1 MIGLFPWGRIRR
13 SKPQITNQPI
23 RKSWLMWFVGF
34 ADGVRR
40 CILHSSSIDLFDFV
54 SSLPPSINHIDH
66 ECSMQPYCYNIF
78 LFHSSKHCWMKQKW
92 KFLFCWLKKCWV
104 SLQLAAPTRFISS
117 HSIQRNSAG
126 GLGRPASLLALSFR
140 SIQRERQRQSFI
152 HSIN

>member
-1 MIGLFPWGRIRR
+1 MGRQQIKFNLFFSFNKSNKEMLFLWFDGWWRKDELIVVGRPTISLWEMEFGLHSLPLIPKNQRKFISLSCRIRR

-66 ECSMQPYCYNIF
+66 ECSMQPYCYNTF
-78 LFHSSKHCWMKQKW
+78 
-92 KFLFCWLKKCWV
+92 
-104 SLQLAAPTRFISS
+104 
-117 HSIQRNSAG
+117 
-126 GLGRPASLLALSFR
+126 
-140 SIQRERQRQSFI
+140 
-152 HSIN
+152 